1 MASVKLHAGVELHN
15 LSPDEVRGIVTE
27 EGAVERARLRGI
39 TGAQLPRSFGAT
51 PTGGTFT
58 LGTTLPGPSGFYG
71 PDNGYIW
78 YISRLIV
85 NGLTAGA
92 TPDVINLFFDDS
104 FSQIQWQFNGNNFGY
119 TFSRSELLLNPG
131 QGLMFRSGSPF
142 ATTSYV
148 SVAGQYWIIPAE
160 MAGRLVV

>member
-15 LSPDEVRGIVTE
+15 LSPEEVRGIVAE
-27 EGAVERARLRGI
+27 EGAVERARIRGI
-39 TGAQLPRSFGAT
+39 KSAQLPRSFGAT
-51 PTGGTFT
+51 PTGGVFT
-58 LGTTLPGPSGFYG
+58 LGTTTPGPSGWFG
-71 PDNGYIW
+71 PDQGFIW
-78 YISRLIV
+78 YVSRLVV

-104 FSQIQWQFNGNNFGY
+104 FSQVQWQFNGNNFGY
-119 TFSRSELLLNPG
+119 TFSRAEMLLIPG
-131 QGLMFRSGSPF
+131 QTLVFRSGSPF

-160 MAGRLVV
+160 MSGKLVV

>member
-15 LSPDEVRGIVTE
+15 LSPDEVRGIVAE

-39 TGAQLPRSFGAT
+39 KRAQLPRSFGAT

-71 PDNGYIW
+71 PDNGYIC

>member
-39 TGAQLPRSFGAT
+39 KGAQLPRSFGAT

-78 YISRLIV
+78 FISRLIV